1 MNSYGQQ
8 HNYAIWQQEC
18 YNGHIHSHTRLQ
30 SIQRRVEN
38 RSNRKKIN
46 ESKKMYRVRKIHSS
60 WY

>member
-30 SIQRRVEN
+30 SIQRRVEK

-46 ESKKMYRVRKIHSS
+46 ESKKCTE
-60 WY
+60 